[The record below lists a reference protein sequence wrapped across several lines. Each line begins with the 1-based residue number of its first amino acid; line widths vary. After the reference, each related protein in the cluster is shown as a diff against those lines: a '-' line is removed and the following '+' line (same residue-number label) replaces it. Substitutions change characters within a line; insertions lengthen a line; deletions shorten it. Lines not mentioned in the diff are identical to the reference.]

1 MANQNLP
8 ISGLHPLTGALTPN
22 DLMIISQ
29 EQPEGWES
37 FHVEVEKFVTL
48 VIAGMNDGS
57 VFLRKVHTIDS
68 SGLIGSGTI
77 PDALGL
83 DWDYLRTQFAPND
96 VGDAYVTT
104 TTRLIAGNGLSG
116 GGALNTDRTIALG
129 TPSTLTATTTNESNG
144 DTHTH
149 ELSKASTTVAGVVKL
164 VDNTNSDSVTEAVT
178 AKVAKNLATTKADK
192 NIALTAGA
200 GLTGGGDLSA
210 GRTISLAPPGTL
222 TETSTNTASV
232 DTHTHRINPATK
244 DSAGIV
250 RIDDVLD
257 SSSTSVAA
265 SSRAV
270 KLLNDN
276 KAEKSTAINAGSGL
290 TGGGNLNASRTLQVD
305 FNTLDARYALSG
317 VGGSYVPLTRTIAT
331 GAGLTG
337 GGDLS
342 ANRTIGINFGVSAG
356 TVAMGND
363 SRINNG
369 QTAFS
374 WGNHAD
380 QSYLKTVALRASSGL
395 LGNGTVAA
403 NGLGID
409 YTVLNA
415 RYLPL
420 TGGTITGDLT
430 INGKLNA
437 AGLDTGI
444 PIGAVMWFNCYR
456 GALPDGWVALDG
468 QLLTRTAFP
477 DLWAMVRDKKVPTV
491 TESFWATTPTS
502 TYANYI
508 PFSYRNYYTVGD
520 GESTFRIP
528 DTNGVQTGSIKS
540 PFLRGD
546 GKADGDIGFTY
557 GDSIRNITG
566 TFDGNTDDGN
576 TGKRGA
582 FYYTGEQFGGANGA
596 NSWSGLNGFDAS
608 RVVPTS
614 NENTPASVFGVMAIK
629 ARGGTASPIAGA
641 APATTT
647 ANTFNGSQ
655 KIVGNLEVTG
665 TEIVKDLVVTGSF
678 NLSGS
683 QKLPGTA
690 LASCNFNGVYQTFRY
705 SDGIASITH
714 LGDGLYEGVLNNPMP
729 DANYAVLA
737 IPSLPQHWD
746 GPCSATV
753 AADFTQTTTR
763 FRVRVSSVLENYG
776 MPTVLNIAIFR

>member
-8 ISGLHPLTGALTPN
+8 ISGLHPLTGALTSN
-22 DLMIISQ
+22 DLMVISQ
-29 EQPEGWES
+29 EQPEGWQS
-37 FHVEVEKFVTL
+37 FHVEVSKFVDL
-48 VIAGMNDGS
+48 VISGMNDGS

-96 VGDAYVTT
+96 VGDDYITT

-144 DTHTH
+144 ETHTH

-331 GAGLTG
+331 GTGLTG

-342 ANRTIGINFGVSAG
+342 ANRTIGISFGVSAG

-374 WGNHAD
+374 WGNHAS
-380 QSYLKTVALRASSGL
+380 QAYLKTVALRASSGL
-395 LGNGTVAA
+395 LGTGVDAA

-409 YTVLNA
+409 YNMLNA
-415 RYLPL
+415 RYLQSS
-420 TGGTITGDLT
+420 GGTINGDLAIT
-430 INGKLNA
+430 GKLTVP
-437 AGLDTGI
+437 GLDMGI
-444 PIGAVMWFNCYR
+444 PTGFVAWFNCDR
-456 GALPDGWVALDG
+456 ASLPDGWVAADG
-468 QLLTRTAFP
+468 QLVDRAAFP
-477 DLWAMVRDKKVPTV
+477 ELWTMVNTRKV
-491 TESFWATTPTS
+491 ATTTDVLWTSANIVETTS
-502 TYANYI
+502 TSPQSNN
-508 PFSYRNYYTVGD
+508 RGMYTPGA
-520 GESTFRIP
+520 TNQTAKFRLP
-528 DTNGVQTGSIKS
+528 DLNGVSTGSIS
-540 PFLRGD
+540 GPVLRGD
-546 GKADGDIGFTY
+546 GFITDQGAKSRKTLGIVENDA
-557 GDSIRNITG
+557 IRNITG
-566 TFDGNTDDGN
+566 TSMYGQDADGTAKSDSLFDGAMYYDYSVVTPDDIN
-576 TGKRGA
+576 YMSVIAHQARHWYK
-582 FYYTGEQFGGANGA
+582 
-596 NSWSGLNGFDAS
+596 LKFDAS
-608 RVVPTS
+608 RVVPTDT
-614 NENTPASVFGVMAIK
+614 ENKMKAVRGVYAIK
-629 ARGGTASPIAGA
+629 ARGGTNPPVAGA
-641 APATTT
+641 APATSPT
-647 ANTFNGSQ
+647 
-655 KIVGNLEVTG
+655 
-665 TEIVKDLVVTGSF
+665 
-678 NLSGS
+678 
-683 QKLPGTA
+683 P
-690 LASCNFNGVYQTFRY
+690 R
-705 SDGIASITH
+705 
-714 LGDGLYEGVLNNPMP
+714 
-729 DANYAVLA
+729 
-737 IPSLPQHWD
+737 
-746 GPCSATV
+746 
-753 AADFTQTTTR
+753 TR
-763 FRVRVSSVLENYG
+763 
-776 MPTVLNIAIFR
+776 